1 MLAAVG
7 SAALCIKAHHE
18 LGLVKN
24 WESLALDAVGEFDE
38 FHSKANVR
46 LVVAVAPHCLV
57 VGHAGHFC
65 ELDAVHFTQYVA
77 QQAFKSV

>member
-7 SAALCIKAHHE
+7 SAALGVEAHHE
-18 LGLVKN
+18 LSLVKN
-24 WESLALDAVGEFDE
+24 RESLAFDAVGELDE
-38 FHSKANVR
+38 FHSKADVG
-46 LVVAVAPHCLV
+46 LIVAVAPHRLV

-77 QQAFKSV
+77 QQAFKRV